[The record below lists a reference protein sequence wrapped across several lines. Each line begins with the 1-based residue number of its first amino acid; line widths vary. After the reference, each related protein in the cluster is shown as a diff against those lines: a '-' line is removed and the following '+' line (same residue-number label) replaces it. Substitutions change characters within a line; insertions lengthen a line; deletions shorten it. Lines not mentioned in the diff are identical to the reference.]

1 MSVSY
6 QVKNQDIL
14 SLLPTLDACIETQAK
29 RLHNQT
35 TSALMKTPEDTALQ
49 EQLEILRLFL
59 EQADFKKLRAES
71 EPLLIEGKKV
81 TFTVWREGDK
91 AQWEMKSHP

>member
-1 MSVSY
+1 MNSFTL
-6 QVKNQDIL
+6 I
-14 SLLPTLDACIETQAK
+14 PTLDACVETQAK

-35 TSALMKTPEDTALQ
+35 VSAILKTPDDLTMQ
-49 EQLEILRLFL
+49 EQLEALRLFL

-81 TFTVWREGDK
+81 TFTVWREGGK
-91 AQWEMKSHP
+91 ARWEMKTSP

>member
-1 MSVSY
+1 M
-6 QVKNQDIL
+6 KNQDRL
-14 SLLPTLDACIETQAK
+14 NLLPTLDACVETQAK

-35 TSALMKTPEDTALQ
+35 ASSLLKTPDDTALQ
-49 EQLEILRLFL
+49 EQLETLRLFL

-71 EPLLIEGKKV
+71 EPLLVEGKKV
-81 TFTVWREGDK
+81 TFTVWREGSK